1 MTITTLSSR
10 TFNQQVSQAKKLA
23 ESGPVYITDRGEPAH
38 VLLTFADYKK
48 LTGSRRNIQDAL
60 AMPGVAELDFEP
72 ERGNIGFRDVDFS

>member
-72 ERGNIGFRDVDFS
+72 ERENIGFRDVDFS

>member
-48 LTGSRRNIQDAL
+48 LTGSQRNIQDAL